1 MTGRRKQ
8 AKQEIVQLR
17 DVGMDSP
24 AIASVVA
31 QNEPWGSAA
40 PGGGFA
46 IMCSMSI
53 QMPQSSTAS
62 RGGAS
67 PSLECVLREFVLD
80 RGGGGGASRMHS
92 SSSSSRSH
100 AWLVSSFP
108 RRGLSFSHCVRSI
121 VAGRA
126 LSSIR
131 SSTTSSLRP
140 RSLI

>member
-1 MTGRRKQ
+1 MYINARTEHSGVWPVVANKRNRKSCSSTTLGNGT
-8 AKQEIVQLR
+8 A
-17 DVGMDSP
+17 P
-24 AIASVVA
+24 AMASVVA
-31 QNEPWGSAA
+31 QKAESCWGSAA

-67 PSLECVLREFVLD
+67 PSLECVLREFVRD

-100 AWLVSSFP
+100 A
-108 RRGLSFSHCVRSI
+108 
-121 VAGRA
+121 
-126 LSSIR
+126 
-131 SSTTSSLRP
+131 
-140 RSLI
+140 

>member
-1 MTGRRKQ
+1 MYMNDRTEHSGVWPVVANKRNRKSCSS
-8 AKQEIVQLR
+8 ATFG
-17 DVGMDSP
+17 DGTPGTAP

-31 QNEPWGSAA
+31 QNAESCWGSAA

-46 IMCSMSI
+46 IICSISI

-92 SSSSSRSH
+92 SSSSSRSQ

-108 RRGLSFSHCVRSI
+108 RRGLRFSHCVRSI
-121 VAGRA
+121 
-126 LSSIR
+126 I
-131 SSTTSSLRP
+131 
-140 RSLI
+140 